1 MEDAD
6 VVAGN
11 TKSKLSQIPT
21 SHSQVYNRLA
31 KERSADQEK
40 ECYEEEGIP
49 SKRRKVAVLAEEEP
63 RLELES
69 SDEFDRRLLE
79 ESQRLLNGGICMT
92 TAVAMMG
99 EDAENE
105 EDDVL

>member
-1 MEDAD
+1 M
-6 VVAGN
+6 
-11 TKSKLSQIPT
+11 
-21 SHSQVYNRLA
+21 
-31 KERSADQEK
+31 
-40 ECYEEEGIP
+40 
-49 SKRRKVAVLAEEEP
+49 AVLAEEEP

-79 ESQRLLNGGICMT
+79 ESQRLLNDGICMT

-105 EDDVL
+105 EEDVL